1 MSDKFYDFDKDD
13 SFSEVYSDKITKKP
27 QRKEFEVDI
36 AMPHSEIKSTMPKKD
51 EKPKKKKM
59 SKGKKVLAFFGI
71 LCSCLI
77 AYLGAL
83 AATIFGW
90 NYLPS
95 FEEKEASAIEDVE
108 KADEYVKISDDGST
122 VEVVPMYKGG
132 SSSSSSSSASSEKTD
147 DSKEDETNNDEESDN
162 EKIDEN
168 GENEKTD
175 EGKDTSE
182 SDAPSS
188 QTPAQSGDDEVINID

>member
-13 SFSEVYSDKITKKP
+13 SFNEVYSDKITKKP

-83 AATIFGW
+83 VATIFGW

-132 SSSSSSSSASSEKTD
+132 SSSSSSSSASSEKND
-147 DSKEDETNNDEESDN
+147 EDEKESVDENDDAEDN
-162 EKIDEN
+162 ES

-175 EGKDTSE
+175 EGEDTSE

-188 QTPAQSGDDEVINID
+188 QAPAQSGDDEVINID